1 MFLQTVINVVN
12 SASELYWRLQPTA
25 AGRSIRFSQMHG
37 LWVHSTSTCCLTM
50 PARARKL
57 SANDSE
63 EAVFTYLFKFELS
76 AGIIS
81 GKRCTKL
88 FESFF
93 RRWKQFLNCTYEDMW
108 KFSAEQAVRS
118 SRKRLRDYVKVEDSF
133 REFAVTYV
141 FIFMV
146 FALFW
151 MLLMWDNDN
160 VEIAKLPWFVIILY
174 IYLKISQIL

>member
-1 MFLQTVINVVN
+1 
-12 SASELYWRLQPTA
+12 
-25 AGRSIRFSQMHG
+25 
-37 LWVHSTSTCCLTM
+37 
-50 PARARKL
+50 
-57 SANDSE
+57 
-63 EAVFTYLFKFELS
+63 
-76 AGIIS
+76 
-81 GKRCTKL
+81 
-88 FESFF
+88 
-93 RRWKQFLNCTYEDMW
+93 MW